1 MFIKNGD
8 PQPVVEVLKKDQ
20 LSPEQKEAAEKAL
33 KDKNKKSEK
42 N

>member
-20 LSPEQKEAAEKAL
+20 LSPEQKESVEKAL
-33 KDKNKKSEK
+33 KEKKQKSDKN
-42 N
+42 